1 MKPRLGNTTK
11 GSKNNTSR
19 LDWDINT
26 CSTQLNYLSDWDIDT
41 IRKNSG
47 RPDWDIDTSHAN
59 TPHSTLLRHSH
70 TLAGLHPSAIPA
82 APKPVPLATFFFFS
96 IFAF

>member
-1 MKPRLGNTTK
+1 
-11 GSKNNTSR
+11 

-59 TPHSTLLRHSH
+59 TPHSTLLKHSH

-82 APKPVPLATFFFFS
+82 APKSAPPQLATFFFFYFRFLRKKQQKEEEETPCHS
-96 IFAF
+96 